1 MTNRPTVET
10 FVDSAALYD
19 ACGNSDRDM
28 QAEAYRVLWDYLYR
42 IAFYLTAQQPDQ
54 EALAQDCAQ
63 RALIR
68 IHQQRTRCEE
78 PKAFRTWSRRIV
90 SHLVIDELRRRKR
103 LQPLPEPDQEAQLDR
118 PTAPSPELE
127 TADLLTA
134 VSLRHLLQT
143 SPMSDRS
150 RRVVIGRYLDD
161 LDDETLAQAESKLAG
176 EAVRPSHVQVTRSK
190 NINKLRQWPLIQQF
204 LDEAS

>member
-1 MTNRPTVET
+1 MTSQPTADT
-10 FVDSAALYD
+10 FIDSADLYN
-19 ACGNSDRDM
+19 ACGSADRAV
-28 QAEAYRVLWDYLYR
+28 QAEAYRALWNYLYR

-68 IHQQRTRCEE
+68 IHQQRRRCHE

-90 SHLVIDELRRRKR
+90 SNLTIDELRRRKR
-103 LQPLPEPDQEAQLDR
+103 LQPLPDPAQEAQLDTQ
-118 PTAPSPELE
+118 TAPNPELE
-127 TADLLTA
+127 IADHLTA
-134 VSLRHLLQT
+134 TSLRRLLQT

-161 LDDETLAQAESKLAG
+161 LDDNVLAQTESELAG
-176 EAVRPSHVQVTRSK
+176 EDIRPSHIQVTRSK
-190 NINKLRQWPLIQQF
+190 NISKLRQWPLLKRF
-204 LDEAS
+204 LEEAG

>member
-1 MTNRPTVET
+1 MTSQPTADT
-10 FVDSAALYD
+10 FVDSADLYN
-19 ACGNSDRDM
+19 ACGSSDRAV
-28 QAEAYRVLWDYLYR
+28 QAEAYRILWDYLYR
-42 IAFYLTAQQPDQ
+42 IAFYLTARQPDQ

-68 IHQQRTRCEE
+68 IHQQRRRCEE

-90 SHLVIDELRRRKR
+90 SNLTIDELRRRKR
-103 LQPLPEPDQEAQLDR
+103 LQPLPDPAQEAQLD
-118 PTAPSPELE
+118 TEAAPNPELE
-127 TADLLTA
+127 IADSLTA

-161 LDDETLAQAESKLAG
+161 LDDNILAQTESELAG
-176 EAVRPSHVQVTRSK
+176 EDVHPSHVQVTRSK
-190 NINKLRQWPLIQQF
+190 NISKLRQWPLLRRF
-204 LDEAS
+204 LDESK